1 MTKSYSRTHLN
12 NTHASTDLIPAFFLL
27 VCPHTSTH
35 PQQPALSQVI
45 QASPYC
51 T

>member
-1 MTKSYSRTHLN
+1 MTKSFSQTHLN
-12 NTHASTDLIPAFFLL
+12 NTHASTNLIPAFFLVVL
-27 VCPHTSTH
+27 PSHKHTPT
-35 PQQPALSQVI
+35 AACLSRVI